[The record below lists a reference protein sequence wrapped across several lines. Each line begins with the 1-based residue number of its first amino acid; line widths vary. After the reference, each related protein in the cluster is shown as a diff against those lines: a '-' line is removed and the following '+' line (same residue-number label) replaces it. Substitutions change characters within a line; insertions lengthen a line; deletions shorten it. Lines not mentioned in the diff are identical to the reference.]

1 MSKEVKVP
9 DIGDFTDVE
18 IIEVH
23 VQAGDDIHE
32 EDAIVTLET
41 DKASMEV
48 PSPASGKV
56 GELSSGSLSPCLGL
70 GIGLAY
76 LPADLSRPGTELLIA
91 IRDKTYPAKVV
102 KKPFV

>member
-56 GELSSGSLSPCLGL
+56 GELKVKVGDRVSEGSV
-70 GIGLAY
+70 
-76 LPADLSRPGTELLIA
+76 LLLLEGGEA
-91 IRDKTYPAKVV
+91 
-102 KKPFV
+102 